1 MSTTT
6 KVFISAGLGS
16 FVASWAGPK
25 IVPKLPATLQTGAM
39 ATVTHAVLAGASA
52 AATYYGLS
60 KLGVT
65 A

>member
-25 IVPKLPATLQTGAM
+25 ITPKLPESLQTGGM
-39 ATVTHAVLAGASA
+39 AKATAAFIAGASA

-60 KLGVT
+60 KLGV

>member
-6 KVFISAGLGS
+6 KVFVAAAAGS
-16 FVASWAGPK
+16 FVASWAEPK
-25 IVPKLPATLQTGAM
+25 VLPHLPDQLKTGGVAK
-39 ATVTHAVLAGASA
+39 ATHAIIAGLSA

-65 A
+65 S